1 MCRVSQGSRLV
12 SSFDPET
19 DPIHCGSIGFFLAF
33 LHLKAPLLVTSGKIP
48 STMRVLST

>member
-33 LHLKAPLLVTSGKIP
+33 FAFESPFTRNL
-48 STMRVLST
+48 R